1 MKAGIEKT
9 FPRPG
14 RIAMNPT
21 QPPLPDLLARYL
33 ARAASAHEEGL
44 GLADLGSEVVPFDAV
59 PVQPV
64 EPRLAW
70 SEAVAVLRAL
80 GLPADAGPGPVPPDW
95 PTLVATHEPEV
106 ALPFCLGNFPQM
118 VRHLP
123 ALLHNPD
130 LGMPRVAAARAV
142 PVPGLEEWATGV
154 VRSKD
159 FRQALLAAA
168 VLRLARQFE
177 SAGRLLD
184 GLKEVP
190 AGWQG
195 VLANERAAL
204 AWHRGDAD
212 AAVASWRDQAE
223 SVPVLFNRGMT
234 AFFLGE
240 SAAARTALAGAAA
253 GLPEDGAWHHLARLY
268 LALAEMR
275 G

>member
-1 MKAGIEKT
+1 
-9 FPRPG
+9 
-14 RIAMNPT
+14 MNPN
-21 QPPLPDLLARYL
+21 QPPLAELFARYL
-33 ARAASAHEEGL
+33 ARQATAHEEGL
-44 GLADLGSEVVPFDAV
+44 GLADLGDEVVPFDAV

-70 SEAVAVLRAL
+70 AEAVAVLRPF
-80 GLPADAGPGPVPPDW
+80 GLPADALPGPVPPDW
-95 PTLVATHEPEV
+95 PSLVATHEPEI

-130 LGMPRVAAARAV
+130 GGAPRVAAARAV
-142 PVPGLEEWATGV
+142 PVPGLEEWADGV
-154 VRSKD
+154 ARSKD
-159 FRQALLAAA
+159 GRPTLLAAA

-177 SAGRLLD
+177 AAGRLLD
-184 GLKEVP
+184 GLKAVP

-204 AWHRGDAD
+204 AWHRGDAAE
-212 AAVASWRDQAE
+212 AAASWRGQAD
-223 SVPVLFNRGMT
+223 SVPVLFNRGL
-234 AFFLGE
+234 AALFLGE
-240 SAAARTALAGAAA
+240 PAEARAALSAAAS

>member
-1 MKAGIEKT
+1 MV
-9 FPRPG
+9 
-14 RIAMNPT
+14 MNPT
-21 QPPLPDLLARYL
+21 QPPLPELFARYL
-33 ARAASAHEEGL
+33 ARQASAHEEGL
-44 GLADLGSEVVPFDAV
+44 GLADLGEEVVPFDAV

-70 SEAVAVLRAL
+70 AEAVAVLGAL
-80 GLPADAGPGPVPPDW
+80 GLPAGERPSRVPPDW
-95 PTLVATHEPEV
+95 PALVAGHEPEV

-130 LGMPRVAAARAV
+130 LGTPRVAAARAV
-142 PVPGLEEWATGV
+142 PVAGLEEWAIGV
-154 VRSKD
+154 ARSKD
-159 FRQALLAAA
+159 CRQTLLAAA
-168 VLRLARQFE
+168 VLRLARQFD
-177 SAGRLLD
+177 SAGRLLG

-204 AWHRGDAD
+204 AWHRGDAAE
-212 AAVASWRDQAE
+212 AAASWRGQAE
-223 SVPVLFNRGMT
+223 SVPVLFNRGM
-234 AFFLGE
+234 AALFLGE
-240 SAAARTALAGAAA
+240 PADARAALAGAAT